1 MGMMIVSLLV
11 FSNSPICC
19 NSFIVQP
26 TTTTITQTTTMRRVR
41 KKTCI
46 KDSNKKKNGSFEQRH
61 IILDAKNGD
70 KDDDI
75 DLDIVKD
82 LIRSSGSSSS
92 SNSDDVVFEKVYVG
106 DGGGLDD
113 LDEATRLEIEE
124 GQPSEWMIMKE
135 LLGFNIFTVILA
147 VLIGFFLSMNL
158 ILGEGWLG
166 GMIGI
171 PGTGTF
177 EEVSPSLPG
186 TLDLNSP
193 EFRL

>member
-1 MGMMIVSLLV
+1 M
-11 FSNSPICC
+11 
-19 NSFIVQP
+19 
-26 TTTTITQTTTMRRVR
+26 
-41 KKTCI
+41 
-46 KDSNKKKNGSFEQRH
+46 
-61 IILDAKNGD
+61 LDAKIGD

-186 TLDLNSP
+186 TLDLNRP